1 MKKLLLGIGLLA
13 VGTMITRKP
22 AQGLSRFLSL
32 RAMAGTLALNAAGQ
46 MLYRPPKPRQATGD
60 GDA

>member
-13 VGTMITRKP
+13 VGTLITRRP
-22 AQGLSRFLSL
+22 APGISRFLSL

-46 MLYRPPKPRQATGD
+46 LLYLTPKPWTTPEG